1 MSSATSQACAPAA
14 AVGETQATAVGA
26 VAVSSPTIFQY
37 PQQPAR
43 DDGRMLA
50 LASIIGGVI
59 DAVLGG
65 DGVDDAKSA
74 EANWKAVLDGVL
86 KPRGEALMARF
97 DTEIAKLPN
106 LETDLLN
113 QLADYRTKADIIW
126 PKLDPLDQQLL
137 AEITEQRQKNS
148 DEFALADTLC
158 TADAM
163 TKLCQ
168 FVACGYSPDY
178 TGIATRARAD
188 VELASQ
194 SAFEQACRIGNRYN
208 TRRMNHTLQ
217 TIRMGTMSAGI
228 GAVAAAR
235 EKERMF
241 AFETNYKLRFELA
254 KAMEQFRIDR
264 KRLAMEY
271 DRLAIQM
278 LTERWNAM
286 SKLYLDLEGRADG
299 QAQWLWRAF
308 FEHAYKALREG
319 GEMLAA
325 AAQAYQFLAASIRA
339 TAKQGSGGGVAGALA
354 TLAVILPVFSGKCG
368 DTGIFGIMGRPE
380 MCCGTTGS
388 GTGG

>member
-1 MSSATSQACAPAA
+1 MAGDATSQGCSPAA
-14 AVGETQATAVGA
+14 AVGDTQATATGS

-50 LASIIGGVI
+50 LASLIGGVI

-65 DGVDDAKSA
+65 DEVADAKAA
-74 EANWKAVLDGVL
+74 ESNWKAVLDGVL
-86 KPRGEALMARF
+86 KPRGEGLMTRF
-97 DTEIAKLPN
+97 DTELGKLPN

-113 QLADYRTKADIIW
+113 QLADYRAKADVLW

-137 AEITEQRQKNS
+137 AEIAEQRQKNT

-168 FVACGYSPDY
+168 FVACGYNPDY
-178 TGIATRARAD
+178 AGIATRARAD
-188 VELASQ
+188 VELVSQ

-208 TRRMNHTLQ
+208 TRRMAHTLQ
-217 TIRMGTMSAGI
+217 TIRMSTMSAGI

-254 KAMEQFRIDR
+254 KAMEQFRLDR

-286 SKLYLDLEGRADG
+286 AKLYLDIEGRADA

-339 TAKQGSGGGVAGALA
+339 TAKQGSGGGVAGALG
-354 TLAVILPVFSGKCG
+354 TLATILPVFSGKCG
-368 DTGIFGIMGRPE
+368 DTGVLGILGRPE
-380 MCCGTTGS
+380 MCCTTS
-388 GTGG
+388 